1 MSEIFDTPP
10 LLPDWASD
18 DIDPTVP
25 SIARIYDY
33 ALGGSHNFSVDRELA
48 EQGRRRWPHSL
59 RSAWTNRAFLRRAVI
74 FCAERGIDQFLDIGS
89 GIPTAGN
96 VHEILADL
104 DIDARVVYTDID
116 PVAVVMSR
124 RILAEIPW
132 ATAIRADARDLDAII
147 ADPEVY
153 ERLDFGKPVAV
164 LLVALLHYIPDTA
177 DPHAMLAAL
186 RDRLAP
192 GSVLVISHMT
202 SADWPEQEL
211 ADTLEMSKQT
221 PTPLVMRA
229 LDEITELFDGFEL
242 VEPGLVRVPCWRPDP
257 EEDTSATYFDTV
269 GAIGVK
275 PGS

>member
-1 MSEIFDTPP
+1 MSEISDTPP

-33 ALGGSHNFSVDRELA
+33 ALGGSHNFKIDRELA
-48 EQGRRRWPHSL
+48 ELGRSQWPHSL
-59 RSAWTNRAFLRRAVI
+59 RSAWTNRAFLRRAVSY
-74 FCAERGIDQFLDIGS
+74 CAEHGISQFLDVGS

-104 DIDARVVYTDID
+104 EVDARVVYTDID

-124 RILAEIPW
+124 RILADIPW
-132 ATAIRADARDLDAII
+132 ATAIRGDARDLDAL
-147 ADPEVY
+147 AAEPEVH
-153 ERLDFGKPVAV
+153 RLLDFDRPVAL
-164 LLVALLHYIPDTA
+164 LLVALLHYIPDSA
-177 DPHAMLAAL
+177 DPHAMIATL

-202 SADWPEQEL
+202 SADWPAQEL
-211 ADTLEMSKQT
+211 ADMVEMSKQT
-221 PTPLVMRA
+221 PTPLIMRT
-229 LDEITELFDGFEL
+229 LDEIAALFDGFDV
-242 VEPGLVRVPCWRPDP
+242 VEPGLVRVPLWRPDHG
-257 EEDTSATYFDTV
+257 EETTATYFDTV

-275 PGS
+275 KG